1 MPDNSLVPQGAQQLA
16 NISTKRVDLN
26 AIYAQMQA
34 MQNANK
40 SGGGGGGASYDIKG
54 KTKIDLNKN
63 GTFSFISPF
72 DGKSYGGK
80 MLTVGVVDAKFG
92 LERWLSEGEE
102 IEGIDRETQKGPL
115 CRSSWYTD
123 PLTQSRSSTGMFPQ
137 PAWSPFH
144 AQKMLPDL
152 HGYGGHDGKQG
163 ETACMNCPFAQK
175 GAKGACKS
183 TGMLEVVI
191 FGVGDERMEKPVYGF
206 IKLSTV
212 NVISFDQYLKEL
224 EKVHKIGLAQQV
236 ICKLEAMK
244 VSDKGKVYAKIGYHP
259 ATKVNQQA
267 LDLMNQA
274 IEDSEA
280 LLVEA
285 GETSS
290 KPKGGN
296 LFDDDDSAP
305 F

>member
-1 MPDNSLVPQGAQQLA
+1 MADNSLVPQGAQQLS

-40 SGGGGGGASYDIKG
+40 GGGGGTTASYDFRG
-54 KTKIDLNKN
+54 KTKIELHKN
-63 GTFSFISPF
+63 GTFSFVSPF

-92 LERWLSEGEE
+92 LERWLNEGEE

-115 CRSSWYTD
+115 CKSSWYTD
-123 PLTQSRSSTGMFPQ
+123 PLTNSKSTTGMFPQ

-144 AQKMLPDL
+144 AHRMLPDL
-152 HGYGGHDGKQG
+152 HGYGGFDGKQG
-163 ETACMNCPFAQK
+163 ESACADCPLAQK

-183 TGMLEVVI
+183 MGMLEVVV

-212 NVISFDQYLKEL
+212 NVIQFDQYLKEL

-244 VSDKGKVYAKIGYHP
+244 ISDKGKVYAKIGYHP

-267 LDLMNQA
+267 IDLMNQA

-280 LLVEA
+280 LLAEA
-285 GETSS
+285 TE
-290 KPKGGN
+290 
-296 LFDDDDSAP
+296 SAP
-305 F
+305 KSKASLGIFDEDEAPF